1 MKNYRGFTLIE
12 LIMSIGILSILIGVL
27 TTLFGQILDTSLDS
41 RATSGVDQDGK
52 FIIARIAYDMQRA
65 SSIEIPA
72 TPGSTTSAVLTIK
85 VNSIDYTYDLDG
97 SGNLRLTNNNGS
109 NNLNSRAIQ
118 VSDLTFQR
126 LGIGDTTDNV
136 QVKFKLTSEIR
147 QAKGFETKS
156 FQTTLGIQ

>member
-12 LIMSIGILSILIGVL
+12 LIMSLGILSILIGVL

-65 SSIEIPA
+65 SDIVTPSA
-72 TPGSTTSAVLTIK
+72 PGSITSPTLTIK
-85 VNSIDYTYDLDG
+85 VNSIDYTYDVSG
-97 SGNLRLTNNNGS
+97 GNLRIANNFGV
-109 NNLNSRAIQ
+109 NNLNSTTTQ

-126 LGIGDTTDNV
+126 LGIGNTTDTV
-136 QVKFKLTSEIR
+136 QMKFKLTSKI
-147 QAKGFETKS
+147 KETSGTEAKS
-156 FQTTLGIQ
+156 FQTTLGMQ